1 MILLTVIEKI
11 VEYKREQVPNDLAKG
26 LVDLAVSEMIREKV
40 RLCNTHVTFLMLKC
54 VILGSGTGLARSS
67 IASAGSSVAQW

>member
-11 VEYKREQVPNDLAKG
+11 VEYKREQVPNDLAKA

-40 RLCNTHVTFLMLKC
+40 RLSVTQSEF
-54 VILGSGTGLARSS
+54 A
-67 IASAGSSVAQW
+67 WH